1 MCHIFKMS
9 KEPQKTYEIF
19 DRKLVKLHRER
30 AARAL
35 GNYDFLFRE
44 VAQMLTDR
52 LSDIRRGFPL
62 ALDMGCHTGQV
73 TKTLKQLDKV
83 NTILQC
89 DLSEEML
96 RQTTGLRFA
105 ADEELLPVCDG
116 VLDLVISCLSLHWV
130 NDLPGCFIQMRK
142 ALKEDGLFLVAL
154 LGGETLKELRQ
165 SLITAE
171 TQILGGAGPRVS
183 PFADIRDC
191 GALLQ
196 RAGFALPVVDADLLT
211 VSYASPLKLM
221 RDLRGMG
228 EQVSTYMRQKTFT
241 RRDILFKAADIYQ
254 KTYGDIDGR
263 VPATFEI
270 ITLTA
275 WAPSASQPQPLT
287 RGSGKLSLS
296 DTLGS

>member
-1 MCHIFKMS
+1 MS
-9 KEPQKTYEIF
+9 QEPYATYEIF

-35 GNYDFLFRE
+35 GNYEFLFRE

-52 LSDIRRGFPL
+52 LSDVRRGFPL
-62 ALDMGCHTGQV
+62 ALDVGCHTGQV
-73 TKTLKQLDKV
+73 TKTLKHLGKI

-89 DLSEEML
+89 DLSEQML
-96 RQTTGLRFA
+96 RQTSGLRFA
-105 ADEELLPVCDG
+105 ADEELLPVGDG
-116 VLDLVISCLSLHWV
+116 MLDLVISCLSLHWV

-154 LGGETLKELRQ
+154 FGGETLKELRQ
-165 SLITAE
+165 SLMAAE
-171 TQILGGAGPRVS
+171 TKIVGGAGPRVS
-183 PFADIRDC
+183 PFADIRDG

-196 RAGFALPVVDADLLT
+196 RAGFALPVVDTDLLT
-211 VSYASPLKLM
+211 VSYKSPLELM

-228 EQVSTYMRQKTFT
+228 EQMSTYTRQKTFT
-241 RRDILFKAADIYQ
+241 RREVLFKAADIYQ
-254 KTYGDIDGR
+254 NTYGDSDGR

-275 WAPSASQPQPLT
+275 WAPSSTQPQPLT
-287 RGSGKLSLS
+287 RGSGKSSLA
-296 DTLGS
+296 DALGSK